1 MPARKIWGVRDPGTE
16 LAEGVSTN
24 STQRGQS
31 RNGDCPVQCKGRTI
45 VKRTHVALFAALALS
60 GSLLSGCA
68 TATDKPQASM
78 AGTSAASAETG
89 AIRGIGYAAISI
101 QPGRTRVQKQLM
113 AIRASRLMAMRELA
127 EKVYGLDVNSYASL
141 SEGVMQADT
150 LRGTVA
156 GIVRSART
164 VSIGPIKS
172 DIYETI
178 LEIDA
183 ADAAAMTAQGAPKY
197 R

>member
-1 MPARKIWGVRDPGTE
+1 MKPFN
-16 LAEGVSTN
+16 LS
-24 STQRGQS
+24 
-31 RNGDCPVQCKGRTI
+31 
-45 VKRTHVALFAALALS
+45 LLAALIAS
-60 GSLLSGCA
+60 GTILSGCA
-68 TATDKPQASM
+68 TATDRTKV
-78 AGTSAASAETG
+78 ASATPATTTAPAAPVDTG

-101 QPGRTRVQKQLM
+101 QPGRTRIQKQLM

-127 EKVYGLDVNSYASL
+127 EKIYGLDVNSYSSL

-150 LRGTVA
+150 LRGSVA

-164 VSIGPIKS
+164 VSIGPIKN

-183 ADAAAMTAQGAPKY
+183 SDVAAMAAQGAPKY